1 MVYNNKFVAVIK
13 CNGKIL
19 REVST
24 DNDVILPFGAEYS
37 ILLKNLD
44 DRRATA
50 EVSIDGVDVLDGRRL
65 VIDANDDTELKG
77 VMVNNAVKNAF
88 KFIQKTKKI
97 QDHRG
102 DKIDDGFI
110 RIKFGF
116 ERAMASTTT
125 WNYISHPTVYR
136 SFYSNTDIKYGGV
149 YNEGPTCKGI
159 SSDATPKGFAGVA
172 NPMAQA
178 NITSNVTMDSLGPS
192 EAPQAEEGITV
203 PGSEMRQD
211 FNSTYVGTIEDHGTI
226 IIRLKGT
233 DKVDEPV
240 KMPLFVS
247 TKFECPTCG
256 TKSRHGV
263 KFCPECGTNIQVK
276 IR

>member
-1 MVYNNKFVAVIK
+1 MVYNNNFVAVIK

-19 REVST
+19 REVSKE
-24 DNDVILPFGAEYS
+24 NDVILPFGAEYS

-44 DRRATA
+44 NRRAVA
-50 EVSIDGVDVLDGRRL
+50 EVSIDGTDVLDGRRL

-88 KFIQKTKKI
+88 KFIQKTEKI

-116 ERAMASTTT
+116 ERTVDYSWTTT
-125 WNYISHPTVYR
+125 HTYPTLYR
-136 SFYSNTDIKYGGV
+136 SFYTNTNDINY
-149 YNEGPTCKGI
+149 KGFSDDI
-159 SSDATPKGFAGVA
+159 MTARGSSDSIPTAC
-172 NPMAQA
+172 A
-178 NITSNVTMDSLGPS
+178 NISSNVTMDSLGKC
-192 EAPQAEEGITV
+192 EVPQAEEGITV
-203 PGSEMRQD
+203 PGSELNQD
-211 FNSTYVGTIEDHGTI
+211 FNSTHVGTIEDHGVV

-233 DKVDEPV
+233 DKIDAPV
-240 KMPLFVS
+240 KTPLFVS

-256 TKSRHGV
+256 TKSKHGV
-263 KFCPECGTNIQVK
+263 KFCPECGTNIQVTV
-276 IR
+276 R

>member
-1 MVYNNKFVAVIK
+1 MVYNNNFVAVIK

-19 REVST
+19 REVSNE
-24 DNDVILPFGAEYS
+24 NDVILPFGAEYS

-44 DRRATA
+44 NRRAVA
-50 EVSIDGVDVLDGRRL
+50 EVSIDGTDVLDGRRL

-110 RIKFGF
+110 RVKFGF
-116 ERAMASTTT
+116 ERQLSSTTT
-125 WNYISHPTVYR
+125 WTYPTVYR
-136 SFYSNTDIKYGGV
+136 SFDTTNVYSNHEVKYGGCSNDMNAV
-149 YNEGPTCKGI
+149 RSIVGQ
-159 SSDATPKGFAGVA
+159 SD
-172 NPMAQA
+172 PMASA
-178 NITSNVTMDSLGPS
+178 NISSNVTMDSLGPS
-192 EAPQAEEGITV
+192 EAPQIEEGITV
-203 PGSEMRQD
+203 PGSELKQD

-233 DKVDEPV
+233 DKIDEPV
-240 KMPLFVS
+240 KTPLFVS
-247 TKFECPTCG
+247 TKKECPTCG
-256 TKSRHGV
+256 TKSRYGT
-263 KFCPECGTNIQVK
+263 KFCPECGTNLQA
-276 IR
+276 

>member
-1 MVYNNKFVAVIK
+1 MVYSNKFVAVIK

-19 REVST
+19 REVSKE
-24 DNDVILPFGAEYS
+24 NDVILPFGAEYS

-44 DRRATA
+44 NRRAVA
-50 EVSIDGVDVLDGRRL
+50 EVSIDGTDVLDGRRL

-77 VMVNNAVKNAF
+77 VMINNAVKHAF
-88 KFIQKTKKI
+88 KFIQKTEKI

-116 ERAMASTTT
+116 ERQIDYTTT
-125 WNYISHPTVYR
+125 WNTTYTYPTVYR
-136 SFYSNTDIKYGGV
+136 SFYHQSDIKYGDF
-149 YNEGPTCKGI
+149 NEGPTCKGI
-159 SSDATPKGFAGVA
+159 VGSSE
-172 NPMAQA
+172 PMAST
-178 NITSNVTMDSLGPS
+178 NISSNVTMDSLGPS
-192 EAPQAEEGITV
+192 EVPQADEGITV
-203 PGSEMRQD
+203 QGSELKQD
-211 FNSTYVGTIEDHGTI
+211 FNSTHVGTIEDHGTI

-233 DKVDEPV
+233 DKIDVPV
-240 KMPLFVS
+240 KVPLFVS

-263 KFCPECGTNIQVK
+263 KFCPECGTNIQVTV
-276 IR
+276 R

>member
-1 MVYNNKFVAVIK
+1 MVYSNKFVAVIK

-19 REVST
+19 REVT
-24 DNDVILPFGAEYS
+24 KENDVILPFGAEYS

-44 DRRATA
+44 DRRAVV
-50 EVSIDGVDVLDGRRL
+50 EVSIDGSDVLNGRRL
-65 VIDANDDTELKG
+65 VIDANKDTELKG
-77 VMVNNAVKNAF
+77 VMVDNAVKNAF

-116 ERAMASTTT
+116 ERQLESTTT
-125 WNYISHPTVYR
+125 WTSTYTYPTLYR
-136 SFYSNTDIKYGGV
+136 SFFHQSDIKYGDF
-149 YNEGPTCKGI
+149 NEGPTCKGGEVG
-159 SSDATPKGFAGVA
+159 SSRRITGPSDPVVC
-172 NPMAQA
+172 A
-178 NITSNVTMDSLGPS
+178 NISSNVTMDSLGQC
-192 EAPQAEEGITV
+192 EVPQAEEGITV
-203 PGSEMRQD
+203 PGSELKQD
-211 FNSTYVGTIEDHGTI
+211 FNSTHVGTIEDNDVI

-233 DKVDEPV
+233 DKIDKPV

-263 KFCPECGTNIQVK
+263 KYCPECGTNIQVTV
-276 IR
+276 R

>member
-1 MVYNNKFVAVIK
+1 MVYSKKFVAVIK

-19 REVST
+19 REVSQE
-24 DNDVILPFGAEYS
+24 NDVILPFGAEYS

-44 DRRATA
+44 DRRAVA
-50 EVSIDGVDVLDGRRL
+50 EVSIDGIDVLDGRRL
-65 VIDANDDTELKG
+65 VINANEDTELKG

-110 RIKFGF
+110 RVKFGF
-116 ERAMASTTT
+116 ERAVETTWSTTYT
-125 WNYISHPTVYR
+125 YPTVYR
-136 SFYSNTDIKYGGV
+136 SFHDTNIFSSQDLTYKGCADNKTIAGNPLGTRSVSN
-149 YNEGPTCKGI
+149 E
-159 SSDATPKGFAGVA
+159 
-172 NPMAQA
+172 PMAQA

-203 PGSEMRQD
+203 PGSELKQD
-211 FNSTYVGTIEDHGTI
+211 FNSTYVGSIEDHGTI

-240 KMPLFVS
+240 KTPLFVS
-247 TKFECPTCG
+247 TKRECPTCG
-256 TKSRHGV
+256 TKSRYGT
-263 KFCPECGTNIQVK
+263 KFCPECGTNLQV
-276 IR
+276 